1 MIGCAETAAISWRQ
15 KDHGIWEVRG
25 DPQHFVYSKVM
36 CWVVLDRVFALAD
49 LLQASNR
56 VHGWKQKRDG
66 IWETVIRDA
75 RSEEI
80 GARSPST
87 FARPHWTPP
96 TS

>member
-1 MIGCAETAAISWRQ
+1 MIGCAETAAISGTEGPR
-15 KDHGIWEVRG
+15 HLGVRG

-66 IWETVIRDA
+66 IWETVI
-75 RSEEI
+75 
-80 GARSPST
+80 
-87 FARPHWTPP
+87 
-96 TS
+96 